1 MNEAITNNA
10 NFVISIDIFLHFLI
24 HCVHR
29 QRRAQWSISMLYNY
43 EEKSMLYGFV
53 WANVVGRLLIRAK
66 LYYYHMI

>member
-10 NFVISIDIFLHFLI
+10 NFVIFSQFLA
-24 HCVHR
+24 HCVHS

-43 EEKSMLYGFV
+43 EEKGMLYGFV